1 MPCKRVEDG
10 VFSTAEFKKFVESVV
25 PFLHITTRIEDH
37 PNDDLLYDFDENSF
51 PAFLIID
58 ADGGLLARHRES
70 ATLKEFQRTLA
81 KVKARGELAKKAAAG
96 DKAAAIDLALLDCE
110 LNAIDHADL
119 EEQLEGKVLSDAQK
133 KKFKGLAADEEVAE
147 MIQLIQANK
156 HRAAMLGDAGEAFAE
171 LLKGGG
177 IPLGR
182 RTGFYFWLGIGTY
195 AWDLKKSELLER
207 SLKELVPLAEGDR
220 FFTYLRKELIK
231 RRDGADK

>member
-10 VFSTAEFKKFVESVV
+10 VFSKAEFKKFSEGVV
-25 PFLHITTRIEDH
+25 LFLHITTRIEDH
-37 PNDDLLYDFDENSF
+37 PNDELLYDFDENSF
-51 PAFLIID
+51 PTFLIID

-70 ATLKEFQRTLA
+70 STQREFQRTVA
-81 KVKARGELAKKAAAG
+81 KVNVGCELAKKAAAG
-96 DKAAAIDLALLDCE
+96 DKVAAIDLALLKCE

-119 EEQLEGKVLSDAQK
+119 EEQLEGKALSDGQK
-133 KKFKGLAADEEVAE
+133 KKLKGLAADEEVAE
-147 MIQLIQANK
+147 MIQLIVANK
-156 HRAAMLGDAGEAFAE
+156 HRAAMLADAGETFVE
-171 LLKGGG
+171 LLNGGA